1 MSGHI
6 HRGCAFDGQVE
17 SAVEDQ
23 VESASR
29 ISYRHIVIDAP
40 EQAPAGLFALPA
52 RQWVDL
58 FYDLAVA
65 AGIIALSGAY
75 AYDHS
80 PVGTL
85 WFALAYALLW
95 CTWLLTSSAT
105 GSFTAEGAT
114 HTVWSFSLLVAQ
126 MGAMLLLAI
135 AATDSVDA
143 SAEVF
148 DILLGVALLIVAILA
163 VRARRH
169 GLGGA
174 RRIPVLAGL
183 ATLTLVG
190 SWFLDARLS
199 LLVWCLALA
208 LVAWAAWAVTSDPR
222 IDQHR
227 LRHRLGELTIIVL
240 GEILVKMVLTVGE
253 ETLWSVSLVALVP
266 SFGILSAIWW
276 AYFVTGD
283 RSRSS
288 SRGSRRVQVAAH
300 LPLHVGLLGLAVG
313 LAKLVVGS
321 DSLTQADGATALLAG
336 PLAVVMGSLA
346 LVAYAGAVPSQRVLR
361 LGAAAAAALVVVG
374 VLTGLTAAPTAYAG
388 FAIALGTAATAAWRG

>member
-1 MSGHI
+1 M
-6 HRGCAFDGQVE
+6 
-17 SAVEDQ
+17 
-23 VESASR
+23 
-29 ISYRHIVIDAP
+29 P
-40 EQAPAGLFALPA
+40 EALRLGGLPA
-52 RQWVDL
+52 RRWVDL

-114 HTVWSFSLLVAQ
+114 HTVWSVSLLVAQ

-288 SRGSRRVQVAAH
+288 SRG
-300 LPLHVGLLGLAVG
+300 LP
-313 LAKLVVGS
+313 
-321 DSLTQADGATALLAG
+321 
-336 PLAVVMGSLA
+336 
-346 LVAYAGAVPSQRVLR
+346 AGAGWPPTSRCTWASSVWRWDWPCSSSGRIPSPRPMERQRCSPVPLPSSWARSHSSRMPAPSPRSGCCGSGQPRRQRWLWS
-361 LGAAAAAALVVVG
+361 GCSPG
-374 VLTGLTAAPTAYAG
+374 
-388 FAIALGTAATAAWRG
+388 

>member
-1 MSGHI
+1 M
-6 HRGCAFDGQVE
+6 
-17 SAVEDQ
+17 
-23 VESASR
+23 
-29 ISYRHIVIDAP
+29 IDAP
-40 EQAPAGLFALPA
+40 QPAPSGLFALPA

-58 FYDLAVA
+58 LYDLAVA

-80 PVGTL
+80 AVGTI

-114 HTVWSFSLLVAQ
+114 HTVWSVSLLVVQ

-135 AATDSVDA
+135 AASDSLDA
-143 SAEVF
+143 SAELF
-148 DILLGVALLIVAILA
+148 DVLLGVALLIVVILA
-163 VRARRH
+163 VRARHR

-183 ATLTLVG
+183 ATLTLGG
-190 SWFLDARLS
+190 SWFLDSHLS
-199 LLVWCLALA
+199 VLVWCLALA

-222 IDQHR
+222 IDHHR
-227 LRHRLGELTIIVL
+227 LSHRLGELTIIVL

-253 ETLWSVSLVALVP
+253 ETLWSISLVALVP

-283 RSRSS
+283 RSRPSS
-288 SRGSRRVQVAAH
+288 KVSRRVHVAAH
-300 LPLHVGLLGLAVG
+300 LPLHLGLLGLAVG

-321 DSLTQADGATALLAG
+321 DSLSHGDGATALLAG
-336 PLAVVMGSLA
+336 PFAAAMVGLA
-346 LVAYAGAVPSQRVLR
+346 LAGYAGAVSSRRALA
-361 LGAAAAAALVVVG
+361 LGAAAAAALVVAG
-374 VLTGLTAAPTAYAG
+374 VLTGLSATPTAYAG
-388 FAIALGTAATAAWRG
+388 FAIALGTAAAAAWRGQVSGSERPGSASSGTSL